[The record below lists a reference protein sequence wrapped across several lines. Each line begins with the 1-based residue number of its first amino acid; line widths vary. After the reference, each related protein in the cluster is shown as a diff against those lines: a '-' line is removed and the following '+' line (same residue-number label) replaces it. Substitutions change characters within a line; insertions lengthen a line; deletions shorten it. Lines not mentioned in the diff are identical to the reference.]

1 MKDLRNKIIV
11 FANQKGG
18 VGKSTLCMLLADYM
32 AYWNFPVCVIDS
44 DIQSTITEQR
54 KYDDS
59 VMGDDA
65 PYGVQSF
72 DICEPEVMQQLM
84 DNAAAQAGYV
94 LFDTPG
100 NIKEDGMAVMLANA
114 DYIICPYKYQRKTI
128 ASTETFVKVVEQLR
142 VLNPAMKAKL
152 FLVPNFVDTRIGTK
166 EEWEYYKQA
175 DETLSH
181 YGTITPRVGY
191 RAQMER
197 ANTYA
202 AEVSQKH
209 AVYDAFNFI
218 MKQNRK
224 EG

>member
-1 MKDLRNKIIV
+1 MCPI
-11 FANQKGG
+11 
-18 VGKSTLCMLLADYM
+18 
-32 AYWNFPVCVIDS
+32 
-44 DIQSTITEQR
+44 
-54 KYDDS
+54 
-59 VMGDDA
+59 
-65 PYGVQSF
+65 
-72 DICEPEVMQQLM
+72 
-84 DNAAAQAGYV
+84 
-94 LFDTPG
+94 
-100 NIKEDGMAVMLANA
+100 LANA

-218 MKQNRK
+218 MKQIRK